1 MVSNNGT
8 ILDEFSESSED
19 LFPTE
24 KDDDQNSV
32 NLEDH
37 NGSQDL
43 SSAGEFSENIADPL
57 AGSEEL
63 LNMSLSA
70 ALASETELMDITF
83 RFFQDPNFLVYYR
96 IHQILSFMNSV
107 TTNLSTKINSFI
119 LFIFD
124 NYVPQ

>member
-8 ILDEFSESSED
+8 ILDEFSESSKSPRNSED

-24 KDDDQNSV
+24 NDDDQNSV

-43 SSAGEFSENIADPL
+43 SSVGEISENIADL
-57 AGSEEL
+57 LEGSEEL

-70 ALASETELMDITF
+70 ALASETERMEITF
-83 RFFQDPNFLVYYR
+83 RFFQDPNFLV
-96 IHQILSFMNSV
+96 
-107 TTNLSTKINSFI
+107 
-119 LFIFD
+119 
-124 NYVPQ
+124 

>member
-8 ILDEFSESSED
+8 ILDEFSEGFED

-37 NGSQDL
+37 NGSQV
-43 SSAGEFSENIADPL
+43 GEISEDIADPL
-57 AGSEEL
+57 EGSEEL

-83 RFFQDPNFLVYYR
+83 RFFQDPNFLA
-96 IHQILSFMNSV
+96 
-107 TTNLSTKINSFI
+107 
-119 LFIFD
+119 
-124 NYVPQ
+124 

>member
-1 MVSNNGT
+1 MVSNNCT

-24 KDDDQNSV
+24 NDDDQNSV

-37 NGSQDL
+37 DVSQDL
-43 SSAGEFSENIADPL
+43 SSVGEISENIADPL
-57 AGSEEL
+57 EGSEEL

-83 RFFQDPNFLVYYR
+83 RFFQDPNFLV
-96 IHQILSFMNSV
+96 
-107 TTNLSTKINSFI
+107 
-119 LFIFD
+119 
-124 NYVPQ
+124 